1 MTTKKTEKI
10 NELLEEAYRRGK
22 AKIPYGNV
30 ATYIPELGKAN
41 PEDLGISICTRD
53 FEHFNIGDTDKR
65 FTIQSI
71 SKIVSLAIA
80 LDMFG
85 PDKVFRRVDM
95 EPSGE
100 AFNSLID
107 LDTKSNKPMNPMI
120 NSGAITVASMLI
132 GHVTVEEETEII
144 RKICMDDEITINQE
158 IFESE
163 MNHISRNRAI
173 AYLLES
179 KGLISNVEETLKFYT
194 SICSLQVTAG
204 SLATMGMVFANDGKT
219 SHKGDDR
226 IFSNRTTEIVK
237 TIMLTCGMYDRSG
250 RFAVD
255 VGIPTKSGVGGGLVS
270 VADDLAGIG
279 IYGPALDDKGNCIA
293 GPPALKYLSTELQLH
308 LFRRDSLLDKLIKL
322 RLKGKLK

>member
-1 MTTKKTEKI
+1 MTPQMIEKI
-10 NELLEEAYRRGK
+10 YELLYEAYKRGK
-22 AKIPYGNV
+22 AAIPEGNV

-41 PEDLGISICTRD
+41 PMDLGISICTRE
-53 FEHFNIGDTDKR
+53 FEHFSVGVADKR

-71 SKIVSLAIA
+71 SKIISLAIA

-85 PDKVFRRVDM
+85 PDKVFERVDM

-120 NSGAITVASMLI
+120 NSGAITIASMLL
-132 GHVTVEEETEII
+132 GHVSFEEATDVI
-144 RKICMDDEITINQE
+144 RKICMDPDITINQE

-179 KGLISNVEETLKFYT
+179 KGLITNVEDTLELYT
-194 SICSLQVTAG
+194 KICSLQVTAK
-204 SLATMGMVFANDGKT
+204 SLATMGMIFANDGKI
-219 SHKGDDR
+219 SPNGEDR
-226 IFSNRTTEIVK
+226 IFSKRSTEIVK

-250 RFAVD
+250 RFAVN
-255 VGIPTKSGVGGGLVS
+255 VGVPTKSGVGGGLVS
-270 VADDLAGIG
+270 VADDHAGIG

-293 GPPALKYLSTELQLH
+293 GPPALEYLSKELQLH
-308 LFRRDSLLDKLIKL
+308 LFRKDSLLD
-322 RLKGKLK
+322 RLLAKKVNGELK